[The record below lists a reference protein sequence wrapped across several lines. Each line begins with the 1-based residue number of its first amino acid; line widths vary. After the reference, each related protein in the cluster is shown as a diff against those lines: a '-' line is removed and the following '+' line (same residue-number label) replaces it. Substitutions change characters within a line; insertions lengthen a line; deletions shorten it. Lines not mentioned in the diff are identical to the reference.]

1 MALFFSGKC
10 EMASFFSW
18 IVVSLVVT
26 AVNHDFFKIFFSEMR
41 NKRLIHCECLF
52 WSRFQLLRN
61 KHCIN
66 ETNNPFGA
74 STWAIFSG
82 KRISFCLP
90 LVEKWRG
97 EQNLIGFLSSSK
109 KCLLLFALREMSIL
123 YFVNCEKSFFFS
135 VKRDPEPPL
144 PPSLKSEQCRITHPA
159 CSVCKDV
166 HGYNVWVKC
175 QTRACYESIREHF
188 WDVYSYKYNSFR
200 FRLEE
205 IDGHLILSLA
215 SRN

>member
-109 KCLLLFALREMSIL
+109 MSPFIRVTWNVYFIFRELRKVFFLFRETWPRAPLTTLVEIRTMPHNSPGLFSLQGCSWLQRLSEVSDTCMLRIDSRTFLGCLFI
-123 YFVNCEKSFFFS
+123 
-135 VKRDPEPPL
+135 
-144 PPSLKSEQCRITHPA
+144 
-159 CSVCKDV
+159 
-166 HGYNVWVKC
+166 
-175 QTRACYESIREHF
+175 
-188 WDVYSYKYNSFR
+188 
-200 FRLEE
+200 
-205 IDGHLILSLA
+205 
-215 SRN
+215 

>member
-123 YFVNCEKSFFFS
+123 YFVNCEKSFLFRETWPRAPLTTLVEIKTMPHNSPGLFS
-135 VKRDPEPPL
+135 LQGCSWLQRL
-144 PPSLKSEQCRITHPA
+144 SEVSDTCMLRI
-159 CSVCKDV
+159 D
-166 HGYNVWVKC
+166 
-175 QTRACYESIREHF
+175 
-188 WDVYSYKYNSFR
+188 
-200 FRLEE
+200 
-205 IDGHLILSLA
+205 
-215 SRN
+215 SRTFLGCLFI